1 MDIQQ
6 LRSWIFELYDSLENE
21 RQYIVF
27 DSTRGNVLVDIP
39 EFGPRPLRLIQGTGS
54 AALLIA
60 TNPAR
65 AREAERYREALG
77 VRIAAHADDAANIAG
92 GADVLLSDDEL
103 VRPDV
108 RTIRVRGKR
117 EGATVVLLRKAG
129 GVLVCG
135 DLDLASDAARE
146 LSTLVVASETQ
157 SRIERAKRPVRAV
170 PAAAVAGDGGAAPA
184 PPKQTKRP
192 RPFAEDW
199 DAPGTERPATTLANA
214 PSDIVPHEV
223 GFKPRPLG

>member
-65 AREAERYREALG
+65 AREAQRYREA
-77 VRIAAHADDAANIAG
+77 
-92 GADVLLSDDEL
+92 L

-135 DLDLASDAARE
+135 DLDLASEAARE
-146 LSTLVVASETQ
+146 LSKLEFSAVLSARRAPMWNAGKDNLLQLQRELPKPNKQFSILVPPPWD
-157 SRIERAKRPVRAV
+157 RAYKGRL
-170 PAAAVAGDGGAAPA
+170 DN
-184 PPKQTKRP
+184 
-192 RPFAEDW
+192 
-199 DAPGTERPATTLANA
+199 L
-214 PSDIVPHEV
+214 
-223 GFKPRPLG
+223 